1 MPKMKKCWNLAKAQT
16 KNSADLVLYGS
27 IGTDE
32 YWDDVTDK
40 QFRQDVMDLGD
51 VDEIHVYVNSPG
63 GDVFAAIA
71 IGNVLKNHN
80 AKVTAHIDGLA
91 ASAATIITSSCDSV
105 IMPKNALFMI
115 HNPWTITWGD
125 RNDLEK
131 TIEEL
136 DKAKNSILET
146 YLMKS
151 SMEKETLSKLMDD
164 ESWLTAEEAE
174 NYGFIDEIAGE
185 IKNSAK
191 AFQRNLIVNGLVFDM
206 SGFKNMPKNIENLVK
221 MEDSPKRIESKQ
233 NETVS
238 LNIDIIEKDFNDI
251 YQEILNKGI
260 LEERKRIQEIENL
273 EISGLE
279 DMVKNAKFE
288 AVMSASELA
297 IKAVKEL
304 KNSNVK
310 VLENLKNESFDNRV
324 GAIPTK
330 VSENNGFL
338 NSMLKFMNKKT
349 QEVK

>member
-91 ASAATIITSSCDSV
+91 ASAATVITSSCDSV
-105 IMPKNALFMI
+105 IMPTNALFMI
-115 HNPWTITWGD
+115 HNPWTFTWGD

-146 YLMKS
+146 YLMKT
-151 SMEKETLSKLMDD
+151 SMDKEILSNLMDD
-164 ESWLTAEEAE
+164 ESWLTAEEAK
-174 NYGFIDEIAGE
+174 NYGFIDFIEGDIQ
-185 IKNSAK
+185 NSAK
-191 AFQRNLIVNGLVFDM
+191 AYQQTLIINGLAFDM
-206 SGFKNMPKNIENLVK
+206 SQFKNMPKNIENLVK
-221 MEDSPKRIESKQ
+221 MEETIEPEK
-233 NETVS
+233 NELISMSVNT
-238 LNIDIIEKDFNDI
+238 LEKDFNGV
-251 YQEILNKGI
+251 YQEVFNKGVT
-260 LEERKRIQEIENL
+260 EERNRIQEIENL
-273 EISGLE
+273 EIYGLD
-279 DMVKNAKFE
+279 DMVKDAKFGE
-288 AVMSASELA
+288 VMNAPELA
-297 IKAVKEL
+297 IKAIKEFKNNNL
-304 KNSNVK
+304 KI
-310 VLENLKNESFDNRV
+310 LENLKDESLGNGV
-324 GAIPTK
+324 GIVPTDK
-330 VSENNGFL
+330 PKNNSYL
-338 NSMLKFMNKKT
+338 NTMLKFMNKKT